1 MQLVITRHG
10 EPDLTGEDLSD
21 PPLTNLGERQAAAT
35 AGFLADTA
43 LDAVYVSPQRR
54 AQQTSLPLLGQRG
67 INPVTDE
74 RTAEFDYELGSYPTP
89 ATFAGMTRDEAI
101 TLLDQYQGPAF
112 QRRVLSSFSEIVQR
126 PSWRNRG
133 GRLPRRGHQC
143 GSERGTR
150 VKTPCRAASRLGHSG
165 DGFAFGCAQPDQMQ
179 RTQLVARDL
188 TSLA

>member
-89 ATFAGMTRDEAI
+89 ATFASMTRE
-101 TLLDQYQGPAF
+101 
-112 QRRVLSSFSEIVQR
+112 
-126 PSWRNRG
+126 
-133 GRLPRRGHQC
+133 
-143 GSERGTR
+143 
-150 VKTPCRAASRLGHSG
+150 
-165 DGFAFGCAQPDQMQ
+165 
-179 RTQLVARDL
+179 VARDL